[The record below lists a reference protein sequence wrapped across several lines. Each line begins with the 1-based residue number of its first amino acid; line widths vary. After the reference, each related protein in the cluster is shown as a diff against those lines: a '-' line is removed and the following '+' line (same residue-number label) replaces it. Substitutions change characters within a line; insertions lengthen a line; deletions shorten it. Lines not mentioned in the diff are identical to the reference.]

1 MPRSVFEHALYG
13 GTNFETIRTFAD
25 GCRRA
30 LAPGGTVAVIFSED
44 SGPDRMMSL
53 FTEAG
58 FVATDQRT
66 ARRYFERFHM
76 LRLQLLPSPKPAE
89 QHG

>member
-1 MPRSVFEHALYG
+1 
-13 GTNFETIRTFAD
+13 
-25 GCRRA
+25 
-30 LAPGGTVAVIFSED
+30 VAVIFSED

-53 FTEAG
+53 FVEAG

-66 ARRYFERFHM
+66 AHRYFERFHL
-76 LRLQLLPSPKPAE
+76 LRLQVPSAPPAE